1 MSLIKRIG
9 RLIRWRP
16 ARKGETGY
24 AQRQYVLKHPKNAAE
39 TAERV
44 SRRTVL
50 KKKGGGKTLET
61 LARERRETY
70 SPETQAK
77 FSMAAFNRRGSYEKK
92 KIYKGESAK
101 DISWFERFKSK
112 RLERHTNEA
121 GKEVGGAFHDH
132 DSPKAGTSADY
143 ERGKAFAERH
153 AEVEK
158 DFLKYVSSPVK
169 KRSQGRPRGNRGG
182 TPRTERE
189 ARRIA
194 AKPVPGRKAA

>member
-1 MSLIKRIG
+1 VSLIKRIG

-61 LARERRETY
+61 LAKERRETY

-77 FSMAAFNRRGSYEKK
+77 FSMAAFKRRGSYEKK
-92 KIYKGESAK
+92 KIYKDESAK
-101 DISWFERFKSK
+101 DISWFERFKAK
-112 RLERHTNEA
+112 RLERHISETT
-121 GKEVGGAFHDH
+121 GKEVGGAHTAEEY
-132 DSPKAGTSADY
+132 K
-143 ERGKAFAERH
+143 RGKAFAERH

-169 KRSQGRPRGNRGG
+169 KRSQGRRRGG

-194 AKPVPGRKAA
+194 VRAQPRKRVA